1 MAGQYDTRRDSQGWT
16 VFDRW
21 TGLPVV
27 LGGAEQTGLDW
38 IAADELVERL
48 VRRRLDGDRS
58 ILQ

>member
-1 MAGQYDTRRDSQGWT
+1 MIVQYDTRRDSRGWT

-21 TGLPVV
+21 TGRAVII
-27 LGGAEQTGLDW
+27 GGAEQTGLDW

-48 VRRRLDGDRS
+48 LRRRLAGDRS